1 MDGLGAEQGARRE
14 AAEDLTGA
22 RDAGHSLAALTA
34 TETGHRTL
42 DSLDDLHTT
51 RTEAIDLKAI
61 EAAQE
66 RKAQKEAAGR

>member
-1 MDGLGAEQGARRE
+1 MRALVA
-14 AAEDLTGA
+14 LFVTLMCLLS
-22 RDAGHSLAALTA
+22 AGAALSA

-61 EAAQE
+61 EAAQA
-66 RKAQKEAAGR
+66 RAAQKEAAGR